1 MGCICRVRARKTEIP
16 HGKSETL
23 PYVPTTAILDVNRER
38 KDIES
43 LSELNS
49 MTGWLLVLP
58 ELLES
63 ELRNIP

>member
-1 MGCICRVRARKTEIP
+1 MGCICRVRTRKTEIP

-23 PYVPTTAILDVNRER
+23 PYVPTTAILDLNRER

-49 MTGWLLVLP
+49 MTG
-58 ELLES
+58 
-63 ELRNIP
+63 